1 MTDTMK
7 FPIQKIVK
15 RNGTIVPYDRS
26 RIFNAILKATGS
38 VGKPDE
44 QLADKMTSRVEEAL
58 VGTYGT
64 ERLPSVED
72 IQDVVESVLME
83 HHLPAIARNYI
94 IYRYEHA
101 LARTG
106 KEHKFDFADSVPYRK
121 LYETLRWNIEHQCA
135 SVDDLN
141 RLISRRQFN
150 DLVIEC
156 EKRFNKEIETAVGQI
171 LSYGN
176 KIQLIIIAGP
186 SSSGKTTTTQKISEQ
201 LKQHHLKLKT
211 INLDNYFFDLYKHP
225 KDEFGDYDYE
235 TPEALDMELINQH
248 LVELLNGKAI
258 KIPYYD
264 FKTGIR
270 TLNVHEM
277 HLEPDELLLL
287 DSLHGLYDVTTQS
300 VPKHKKF
307 KLYVETLGQL
317 RTTNGTFVRWS
328 DNRLIRRMVR
338 DRRERNITALQT
350 LTHWHYVRHSELN
363 HIIPFIKKADCIIN
377 TSLPYELPILKPM
390 VFREISLAVRKYR
403 NDPKRLDAHIRANR
417 VYSLLKFVSSVPRTD
432 YVPQN
437 SILREFIGND

>member
-1 MTDTMK
+1 MN

-15 RNGTIVPYDRS
+15 RDGRIVPYDRS

-44 QLADKMTSRVEEAL
+44 QLAEKMTLKVEEAL
-58 VGTYGT
+58 AGTYGS

-72 IQDVVESVLME
+72 IQDIVESVLME
-83 HHLPAIARNYI
+83 NHLTAIARNYI

-101 LARTG
+101 LARAE
-106 KEHKFDFADSVPYRK
+106 KQHKFDFADNVPYRK

-135 SVDDLN
+135 SVEELN
-141 RLISRRQFN
+141 RLISRRKFR
-150 DLVIEC
+150 DLVIES
-156 EKRFNKEIETAVGQI
+156 EKRFHKEIESAVEQI
-171 LSYGN
+171 LARGN
-176 KIQLIIIAGP
+176 EVKLIIVAGP
-186 SSSGKTTTTQKISEQ
+186 SSSGKTTTTNKIAEQ
-201 LKQHHLKLKT
+201 LKQHKLKIKT
-211 INLDNYFFDLYKHP
+211 LNLDNYFFDLEKHP

-248 LVELLNGKAI
+248 LVELLDGKSV
-258 KIPYYD
+258 KIPYYN

-270 TLNVHEM
+270 TLNAHEM
-277 HLEPDELLLL
+277 HLEADELLLI

-300 VPKHKKF
+300 VPKQKKF

-317 RTTNGTFVRWS
+317 RTVDGTFVRWS

-363 HIIPFIKKADCIIN
+363 NIIPFIRKADYIIN
-377 TSLPYELPILKPM
+377 SSLPYELPILKPM
-390 VFREISLAVRKYR
+390 VFEEISLAVRKYR

-417 VYSLLKFVSSVPRTD
+417 VYSLLKSIRAVKRTNIVPKD
-432 YVPQN
+432 
-437 SILREFIGND
+437 SILREFIGYE